1 MESTNELNQYIS
13 YKEALESARESQSS
27 DTFFNDSAIHEEFV
41 LNELFV
47 NATKLLPFNKA
58 VFMYCGK
65 MYSFRDEM
73 KGIIEQKKT
82 EFKQKIEKK
91 EKGWENSKIKEF
103 DPYNNLINSV
113 ENYFSLGGE
122 LHVIVDEDI
131 EKIAEESIWKDHFE
145 KNYNKRFKIYRIKTN
160 GVIGHFA
167 LSGNAYRMEIS
178 HKDKTAICCFNNK
191 EYAELLNSN
200 FNSLLRMSQ
209 SIDNLC

>member
-1 MESTNELNQYIS
+1 MESTNELNQYKN
-13 YKEALESARESQSS
+13 YKKALESARENQSS

-47 NATKLLPFNKA
+47 NAKALLPFNKA

-82 EFKQKIEKK
+82 DFKYKIENKT
-91 EKGWENSKIKEF
+91 EGWENSNIEGF
-103 DPYNNLINSV
+103 DPYENLINSV
-113 ENYFSLGGE
+113 KNYFSSGGE

-131 EKIAEESIWKDHFE
+131 EKIKEESIWEDLFK
-145 KNYNKRFKIYRIKTN
+145 KNYNKSFKIYKIKTG

-209 SIDNLC
+209 PINNLC